1 MRLTAVQWSITGWF
15 MSGSWMR
22 GLEPRRRGVPY
33 RPLFRERRHPTGR
46 TVMSPNS
53 DSGPTEL
60 LRAWS
65 QGDGSALDRLVPLVY
80 EELHRL
86 ARRYMRQERPD
97 HTLQATSLVNE
108 AYLRLIDVNRVEW
121 RNRAHFLALAAQM
134 MRRILVEFARNRHRQ
149 KRGGGAVH
157 VSLGD
162 VHELPNSKDCDLA
175 ALSDALTGLGA
186 FDARMSQV
194 VELRFFGGLTV
205 EETADVLNVSPE
217 TVMRDWKTAKAWLL
231 REIRRGPPT
240 ASS

>member
-1 MRLTAVQWSITGWF
+1 
-15 MSGSWMR
+15 
-22 GLEPRRRGVPY
+22 
-33 RPLFRERRHPTGR
+33 
-46 TVMSPNS
+46 MSPNS

-65 QGDGSALDRLVPLVY
+65 QGDGSALERLVPLVY

-121 RNRAHFLALAAQM
+121 RNRAHFLAMAAQM
-134 MRRILVEFARNRHRQ
+134 MRRILVESARNRQRQ
-149 KRGGGAVH
+149 KRGGRAVH
-157 VSLGD
+157 ESLDD
-162 VHELPNSKDCDLA
+162 VRELPDSKERNLV
-175 ALSDALTGLGA
+175 ALSEALTGLA
-186 FDARMSQV
+186 TFDVRMSQV
-194 VELRFFGGLTV
+194 VELRFFGGLTID
-205 EETADVLNVSPE
+205 ETANVLNVSPE
-217 TVMRDWKTAKAWLL
+217 TVMREWKTAKAWLL

>member
-1 MRLTAVQWSITGWF
+1 
-15 MSGSWMR
+15 
-22 GLEPRRRGVPY
+22 
-33 RPLFRERRHPTGR
+33 
-46 TVMSPNS
+46 MSPNP

-86 ARRYMRQERPD
+86 ARRYMRPERAG

-108 AYLRLIDVNRVEW
+108 VYLRLIDVNRVEW
-121 RNRAHFLALAAQM
+121 RDRAHFLAVAAQM
-134 MRRILVEFARNRHRQ
+134 MRRILVEFARNRQRQ
-149 KRGGGAVH
+149 KRGGGAAH
-157 VSLGD
+157 VSLDD
-162 VHELPNSKDCDLA
+162 VQEQPEVKEHDLV
-175 ALSDALTGLGA
+175 ALSHALNGLA
-186 FDARMSQV
+186 TFDARMSQV

-205 EETADVLNVSPE
+205 DETAHVLNVSPE

-231 REIRRGPPT
+231 RETGRGHLT

>member
-1 MRLTAVQWSITGWF
+1 
-15 MSGSWMR
+15 MR
-22 GLEPRRRGVPY
+22 GLEPHCRGVPY
-33 RPLFRERRHPTGR
+33 RPLFIEGAIRLEKLSCRRIPTADPPSSSERG
-46 TVMSPNS
+46 V
-53 DSGPTEL
+53 
-60 LRAWS
+60 RATDPPSTDWS
-65 QGDGSALDRLVPLVY
+65 RWSN

-157 VSLGD
+157 VSLDD

-217 TVMRDWKTAKAWLL
+217 TVMREWKTAKAWLL

>member
-1 MRLTAVQWSITGWF
+1 MRLTVVQWSITGCF
-15 MSGSWMR
+15 MSDSWMR
-22 GLEPRRRGVPY
+22 GSGTALPRCTIPASVY
-33 RPLFRERRHPTGR
+33 RRRHPTGK

-86 ARRYMRQERPD
+86 AQRYMRQERPD

-108 AYLRLIDVNRVEW
+108 AYLRLIDINRIEW

-134 MRRILVEFARNRHRQ
+134 MRRILVESARNRQRQ
-149 KRGGGAVH
+149 KRGGGALH
-157 VSLGD
+157 VSLD
-162 VHELPNSKDCDLA
+162 DLPELDSKERDFV
-175 ALSDALTGLGA
+175 ALSDALSALAT
-186 FDARMSQV
+186 FDARMGQV

-205 EETADVLNVSPE
+205 EETAGVLNVSAE
-217 TVMRDWKTAKAWLL
+217 TVLRDWKTAKAWLL
-231 REIRRGPPT
+231 RELRRRHPSPST
-240 ASS
+240 